1 MRKKLL
7 MLVMLLTVAVSG
19 AWADEW
25 EIDFTNPS
33 PAADVNVTITETKTV
48 SGTNMGTCASGGT
61 NWNSNFVLQVGT
73 AWLHR
78 SQSRGLYQFNTG
90 GRSMGMLNCTAG
102 QIITI
107 EGSGDPNPVTN
118 VTLLSFA
125 GTTYKYTVNAD
136 GDVKFTPAR
145 YLYFYKI
152 SVEDPVPMF
161 TFTVNAV
168 TSNGSV
174 IKALLTDPAATEN
187 QNYTLFFPK
196 YLTDESGR
204 VTHVKADNNFTG
216 SFTATASNATQSVVY
231 NAYSREAYFFEGESF
246 AGFISKMEGLA
257 NCSNGKSGRGLNNA
271 TIDVMTIPSAGIWK
285 VNYGAY
291 SNHTGS
297 ARQYAW
303 YKNSASDVLESVSC
317 QWSVNY
323 VKTTGTRSISK
334 VLFEEGDVLQFYAG
348 DTQIALDY
356 VMVEKLSE
364 ALAEEDAITRIW
376 DFSQFPAT
384 EAEYAAD
391 YETKYKAPYDY
402 NDLTL
407 DMGYNPGKCF
417 ITSKGFSVSGA
428 TIVNNVVTDR
438 YMDYMPF
445 ANGTLRITYLANN
458 DNNIAAI
465 GTALESFTDINSAPE
480 SVVGCG
486 YSIAATPVIISAPV
500 ERGKQYFIYFAAG
513 GGQRI
518 TKVTYIPDGAAPMY
532 QSTLDFQSLAAEDVE
547 LITEADLTEI
557 VDMTIT
563 DASTASKMVVSGSD
577 TGTPNHFAILG
588 EGASQKAVL
597 ELNGGTLTF
606 TPQDGRSLKKITIY
620 YDTWDE
626 GNGELIEGESVPLE
640 VDGSKKTAVW
650 SGSSQLVV
658 IGITG
663 KTVIK
668 RIVIEVGERK
678 DAAGI
683 IDIPT
688 GKDIYKEVSAWQE
701 KNPYASGLTINL
713 EENGK
718 YTTSGSLFI
727 GRPLCINGAEGAV
740 IDASKCEDPFILMRP
755 IGDNA
760 SLNAAGGYDVDSIAI
775 KNVTIKGLKNRLVY
789 ADRHQYLI
797 GKVLVS
803 NSVIMVDGTT
813 PRSIF
818 DFYCGGNFKELI
830 VENSTLAADPSNSKR
845 GGLLSTQASQSVFA
859 LGGENQKISIKNSTL
874 YNIAK
879 GETPVLLE
887 RHSDADLTFE
897 LLNSIIVNSG
907 EAGKFVL
914 GLNEGQPGE
923 ECTWIIGNN
932 SFTFDGKDTGRD
944 EQYGNADVVEGPI
957 TFSGADKG
965 DFSLSVLDAAFEAGI
980 GDPRWLNGAEG
991 DLLVEVASGKDIA
1004 AEVAAA
1010 KGDKKPLN
1018 TLIRLAKDGKY
1029 TISGTI
1035 ESAGNIV
1042 IKGDGTGLPTI
1053 DATALDAPFVTLD
1066 GTETAAKNV
1075 DGTENANYKSIG
1087 QVKITDLKI
1096 EGLSKPLVRDNQKT
1110 LVDNLQVQN
1119 AVVNMEGSANIFDFN
1134 GKGYPAALRVL
1145 ESTLWSKGGHTGFFL
1160 QSSGRVKDLDGDQ
1173 SQYTQMITV
1182 AFSTLY
1188 KISVGKQ
1195 LNNLQGKGQ
1204 KSLVLMLMNS
1214 IIAESTQAGN
1224 EVRGWLGGQ
1233 NSTNPQALYLC
1244 NSYWANGA
1252 VQAGWTDSSKQ
1263 GYDMSETSLEGDPQ
1277 FKNPAEG
1284 DFTLGAG
1291 TEQNQYGIG
1300 DPRWTVEYVPTAI
1313 EAVQTVKENAN
1324 DGAWYTLQGVRVDK
1338 PAKGIYIHN
1347 GKKVVIK

>member
-19 AWADEW
+19 AWAAGYVRTLTKRVSVPGYKAKKLYN
-25 EIDFTNPS
+25 FQTNS
-33 PAADVNVTITETKTV
+33 PAVLPTTGDLRYRDEGGVWGLSNFGSGSRSAAVDIPVVEGDILVIQTYTETAITI
-48 SGTNMGTCASGGT
+48 NC
-61 NWNSNFVLQVGT
+61 GT
-73 AWLHR
+73 ANAEL
-78 SQSRGLYQFNTG
+78 SASTGYQVFNLTKF
-90 GRSMGMLNCTAG
+90 
-102 QIITI
+102 
-107 EGSGDPNPVTN
+107 SG
-118 VTLLSFA
+118 
-125 GTTYKYTVNAD
+125 
-136 GDVKFTPAR
+136 
-145 YLYFYKI
+145 KI
-152 SVEDPVPMF
+152 
-161 TFTVNAV
+161 TFTVPRY
-168 TSNGSV
+168 NGIV
-174 IKALLTDPAATEN
+174 AALILRNLDNPNYELAKVAT
-187 QNYTLFFPK
+187 
-196 YLTDESGR
+196 
-204 VTHVKADNNFTG
+204 
-216 SFTATASNATQSVVY
+216 
-231 NAYSREAYFFEGESF
+231 
-246 AGFISKMEGLA
+246 
-257 NCSNGKSGRGLNNA
+257 
-271 TIDVMTIPSAGIWK
+271 
-285 VNYGAY
+285 
-291 SNHTGS
+291 
-297 ARQYAW
+297 
-303 YKNSASDVLESVSC
+303 
-317 QWSVNY
+317 
-323 VKTTGTRSISK
+323 
-334 VLFEEGDVLQFYAG
+334 
-348 DTQIALDY
+348 
-356 VMVEKLSE
+356 
-364 ALAEEDAITRIW
+364 
-376 DFSQFPAT
+376 FS
-384 EAEYAAD
+384 
-391 YETKYKAPYDY
+391 
-402 NDLTL
+402 
-407 DMGYNPGKCF
+407 
-417 ITSKGFSVSGA
+417 
-428 TIVNNVVTDR
+428 
-438 YMDYMPF
+438 
-445 ANGTLRITYLANN
+445 
-458 DNNIAAI
+458 
-465 GTALESFTDINSAPE
+465 
-480 SVVGCG
+480 
-486 YSIAATPVIISAPV
+486 
-500 ERGKQYFIYFAAG
+500 
-513 GGQRI
+513 
-518 TKVTYIPDGAAPMY
+518 DGAALAIGELCEFKAYETGNARY
-532 QSTLDFQSLAAEDVE
+532 QNLYVATAPEYVSGWMAFQQVSAGSGNGWWNRLHAQAKNTGLFAFGGSRSAAVFGSDLVTGGVVVFEGNEGVTDIANVMTLDNKDGNPDGTFTYRKSSDNKSYICTINASSKAYVGFCGNKSAGYIKEISVWKPAGEPDPAYMTTLDFESLVDTDADDIPSE
-547 LITEADLTEI
+547 LLSSISDL
-557 VDMTIT
+557 TIT
-563 DASTASKMVVSGSD
+563 DENTNTTMTISESDGEEANKYVVEG
-577 TGTPNHFAILG
+577 GT
-588 EGASQKAVL
+588 VL
-597 ELNGGTLTF
+597 ELNGGTLHF
-606 TPQDGRSLKKITIY
+606 VAPEGYSIKKIIFTY
-620 YDTWDE
+620 SQWDE
-626 GNGELIEGESVPLE
+626 TNSANAGVEVEGTGIE
-640 VDGSKKTAVW
+640 VDGKKAVW
-650 SGSSQLVV
+650 AGAAPEVTV
-658 IGITG
+658 TIGG

-668 RIVIEVGERK
+668 NIKIELGERLGEDVEL
-678 DAAGI
+678 DAADGAVLN
-683 IDIPT
+683 
-688 GKDIYKEVSAWQE
+688 KMVSDAYQQ
-701 KNPYASGLTINL
+701 NPYVGKITLNL
-713 EENGK
+713 VKGGK
-718 YTTSGSLFI
+718 YTVDGSVFI

-740 IDASKCEDPFILMRP
+740 IDASKCEDPFVLMRP

-775 KNVTIKGLKNRLVY
+775 KDVTIKGLKNRLVY
-789 ADRHQYLI
+789 ADRHKYLI

-897 LLNSIIVNSG
+897 LLNSVIVNSG

-944 EQYGNADVVEGPI
+944 EQYGNDDVVEGPI

-1087 QVKITDLKI
+1087 QVKISDLKI

-1160 QSSGRVKDLDGDQ
+1160 QSSGRVKDLDSDQ

-1182 AFSTLY
+1182 TLSTLY

-1233 NSTNPQALYLC
+1233 NSTNPQTIYLF
-1244 NSYWANGA
+1244 NSYWADGA

-1263 GYDMSETSLEGDPQ
+1263 GYDMSETSIEGDPQ

-1313 EAVQTVKENAN
+1313 EVVQTVKENAN